1 MKRIAIVLPGRGS
14 YTEASMRQLPA
25 DDPYVV
31 RADELRAGYGLAKL
45 TELDTAERFSAGTH
59 LRPANVSLLI
69 WITSMIDARA
79 AMESNRVVCVAGNSM
94 GWYTALAVA
103 GALDFDDGFRL
114 VQEMSLLQEG
124 LRGGG
129 QCIYPV
135 VDEEWRTDPAR
146 RAAVDAAVESSN
158 GQAFHSIDLG
168 GYAVLAGSDV
178 GMAHLMRE
186 LPPVQVGKAR
196 YPFKL
201 VQHGPY
207 HTPLVAEVS
216 EEARARLARLT
227 WRRPRVPM
235 IDGRGVRFTPWS
247 TDTRALRDYT
257 LRAQVIE
264 PYDFR
269 ASVRVALR
277 EYAPDA
283 VWLPGPGNT
292 LGGVCG
298 QILIQERWRNIGSRA
313 DFEVAQAESDAP
325 IVSMRR

>member
-14 YTEASMRQLPA
+14 YTESSMRQLPA
-25 DDPYVV
+25 DDPYVQ
-31 RADELRAGYGLAKL
+31 RADELRAGYGLAPL
-45 TELDTAERFSAGTH
+45 SELDNAEKFSAGTH

-69 WITSMIDARA
+69 WLTSMLDARR
-79 AMESNRVVCVAGNSM
+79 AMESERCVAVAGNSM

-114 VQEMSLLQEG
+114 VQEMALLQEH

-129 QCIYPV
+129 QCIYPL
-135 VDEEWRTDPAR
+135 VDEDWRIDPER
-146 RAAVDAAVESSN
+146 RAAVAEALATSG
-158 GQAFHSIDLG
+158 GQAYPSIDLG

-178 GMAHLMRE
+178 GMAHLMRT

-207 HTPLVAEVS
+207 HTPLVADVS

-247 TDTRALRDYT
+247 TDTKALRDYT
-257 LRAQVIE
+257 LRAQVVE
-264 PYDFR
+264 PYDFSG
-269 ASVRVALR
+269 SVRVLLR

-283 VWLPGPGNT
+283 VYLPGPGNT

-298 QILIQERWRNIGSRA
+298 QIMIAERWRNIASRA
-313 DFEVAQAESDAP
+313 DFEAAQGREDAP
-325 IVSMRR
+325 LVSMRR